1 MEKVLSCGF
10 CWSIIY
16 PFRTLVSNGNLKLEK
31 RGKDTHVEDSRH
43 RRHRQCR
50 PAARQGLIAKGEA
63 VKAASRTGKPVDGA
77 EGVAF
82 DIMKPDLDTLF
93 AGVDRM
99 FLMLP
104 GGYSDSK
111 GLLLPLV
118 KAAAARGMQ
127 DRVPERLSASNADD
141 SIPYRQVETRRREGG
156 RALRDPAAQLVCR
169 QFPQLLEGT
178 ASAMARSRCRRRRQV
193 LLHRRPR
200 HRGQCRGSAHLLPL
214 RQQGLRP
221 DGPRALS
228 YGEAAETLSGVL
240 GRKIAYQHMEPEQF
254 VSILTGAGLPADY
267 AQFVDLPLPPRARG
281 LECEVSP
288 ITSWRSRAARRVRLR
303 DYAQHN
309 KAALLA

>member
-1 MEKVLSCGF
+1 MPK
-10 CWSIIY
+10 I
-16 PFRTLVSNGNLKLEK
+16 LVIGATGNVGRPLV
-31 RGKDTHVEDSRH
+31 KD
-43 RRHRQCR
+43 
-50 PAARQGLIAKGEA
+50 LIAKGEA
-63 VKAASRTGKPVDGA
+63 VKAASRGGKPVDGA

-118 KAAAARGMQ
+118 TAAAARGIKIVFQ
-127 DRVPERLSASNADD
+127 SAYGVNADD
-141 SIPYRQVETRRREGG
+141 SIPYRQVELAVEKAGVPYVI
-156 RALRDPAAQLVCR
+156 LRPNWFADNFHGFWKHGVSHGQISVPAAN
-169 QFPQLLEGT
+169 GT
-178 ASAMARSRCRRRRQV
+178 SSFIDVRDIAASAAAALTSSRFDNRAFD
-193 LLHRRPR
+193 LT
-200 HRGQCRGSAHLLPL
+200 
-214 RQQGLRP
+214 
-221 DGPRALS
+221 GPAALS

-254 VSILTGAGLPADY
+254 VSVLTGAGLPADY
-267 AQFVDLPLPPRARG
+267 AQFVTSLFHPVREGWSGGVTDHVMALTGRAPH
-281 LECEVSP
+281 S
-288 ITSWRSRAARRVRLR
+288 LR